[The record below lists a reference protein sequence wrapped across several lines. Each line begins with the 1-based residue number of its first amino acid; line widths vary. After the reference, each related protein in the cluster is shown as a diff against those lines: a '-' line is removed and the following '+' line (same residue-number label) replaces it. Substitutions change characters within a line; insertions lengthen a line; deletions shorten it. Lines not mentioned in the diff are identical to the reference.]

1 MKTVSIRELH
11 EKTGEWVRK
20 VEQFGEIHVTD
31 HGKTVARIVPQAAES
46 SVPYFARRKLTPAF
60 RKLMQSGKLRG
71 GTDSTQIISEDRDRS
86 IE

>member
-11 EKTGEWVRK
+11 AKTGDYVRQ
-20 VEQFGEIHVTD
+20 VAEIGTIYVTD
-31 HGKTVARIVPQAAES
+31 RGKTIAKIVPEEPAPAA
-46 SVPYFARRKLTPAF
+46 PYFAQRKLTPAF
-60 RKLMQSGKLRG
+60 RKLMESGKLQG